1 MNHINH
7 IDIMGIRAFYSWF
20 KKRFHATIH
29 LRVPTP
35 VDVLALDI
43 NGFLYDCVQSNRYHN
58 PVELFEKVCQNIETM
73 RLLFK
78 PSSILILSVD
88 GVAGAGKMNQQKE
101 RRYEY
106 KPYFNT
112 NVFTPG
118 TQFLDNMT
126 KYVDWYI
133 RRQIT
138 TCPDWRHLKVIFS
151 NEKVPG
157 EGEHKIMKYIK
168 KYTSMD
174 MNIYI
179 VGCDAD
185 LIMLTLL
192 LPHRNV
198 YIARNK
204 DYISISDFKTDL
216 FGRFGS
222 TDISIIYDFVFLFT
236 MVGNDFL
243 PACTFNFD
251 SILRTHENVFKERGN
266 ILQKQGGHFLLQ
278 RPTFRVF
285 LEKMISNTPMYHN
298 KYFLVREDVARQYLD
313 GMFWNI
319 TYYVHDIPDWRWFF
333 KYKFAPSI
341 TDILGVIDDYEIPSF
356 FKNEPMDPFMQLFIL
371 LPEKDKYLLPDALQV
386 PIRLK
391 SVSLSNLAEYEDIYK
406 NHEPMFSPNE
416 KKRNRLGKTFL
427 YKHGGAGGSTFF
439 SYYGNILDCAAD
451 ISYEF

>member
-1 MNHINH
+1 
-7 IDIMGIRAFYSWF
+7 
-20 KKRFHATIH
+20 
-29 LRVPTP
+29 
-35 VDVLALDI
+35 
-43 NGFLYDCVQSNRYHN
+43 
-58 PVELFEKVCQNIETM
+58 
-73 RLLFK
+73 
-78 PSSILILSVD
+78 VD

-278 RPTFRVF
+278 RPTFKAF